1 MSVGFVVVSHSRALA
16 EAAVT
21 LASQMI
27 PGDPV
32 PIELAAGTADGGLGT
47 DATAIQTAIER
58 VDEAVDDGVIV
69 LLDLGSA
76 IMSTEMALEMLEDVV
91 RDRVDVSPGP
101 LVEGLVIGV
110 VQASTGAKR
119 SRVLRVTRD
128 ALQSK
133 STQLGG

>member
-1 MSVGFVVVSHSRALA
+1 M
-16 EAAVT
+16 T